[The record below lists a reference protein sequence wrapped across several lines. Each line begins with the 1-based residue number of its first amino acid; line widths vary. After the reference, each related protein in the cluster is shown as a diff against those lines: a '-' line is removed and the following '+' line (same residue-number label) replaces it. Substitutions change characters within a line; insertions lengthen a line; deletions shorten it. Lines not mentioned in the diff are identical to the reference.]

1 MSLQSLQTLCWI
13 PALDWPPVSL
23 MAWME
28 ATMLLSILLAR
39 ANLGLEGPPGVL
51 DLAVDRNECLSKLR
65 LKLDSLLFAEDME
78 DKADDDSG

>member
-1 MSLQSLQTLCWI
+1 MEVNMSLQSLQTLCWI

-23 MAWME
+23 MAWIL

-39 ANLGLEGPPGVL
+39 VNLGLDGPPGVE

-65 LKLDSLLFAEDME
+65 LKFDSFGIVVE
-78 DKADDDSG
+78 DKDSC